1 MADFTKDL
9 TILSNTW
16 KFKGA
21 FMYQPLIRRK
31 LILFAVILSFLSA
44 CSSSGIKGLV
54 EPPTV
59 QVHKLEMGSLN
70 LSGGSATIILDIENP
85 NSFPIPLA
93 GFDDGLSLN
102 GVKVAQGD
110 KAHKVTIR
118 SGEAQKVSVP
128 ITLSFTNMVNMIPG
142 LLRSKEM
149 DYSLDGSVHLPW
161 FNIPFQRAGKTA
173 LK

>member
-1 MADFTKDL
+1 MF
-9 TILSNTW
+9 NR
-16 KFKGA
+16 KF
-21 FMYQPLIRRK
+21 
-31 LILFAVILSFLSA
+31 ILFIFVLSFLSA

-70 LSGGSATIILDIENP
+70 LSGGSATIILNIENP

-93 GFDDGLSLN
+93 GFDYGLSLN

-110 KAHKVTIR
+110 KQHKVTIK

-142 LLRSKEM
+142 LLRSKEL

-173 LK
+173 LR